1 VGPLAR
7 TVEDAALLLEPIY
20 VRGHNE
26 RRLPPGRRRSR
37 RGRRSCFG
45 IPQEFFLEVLD
56 QEVQASFQNALRLL
70 EKGGGQLKEVSF
82 PQMKETEEAG
92 TQIALAES
100 TVYHQDA
107 GWYPARS
114 DDYGEDVRAR
124 LELGS
129 KVTAVRYLQAREF
142 REKFKGLFHETMSAN
157 GIDALVAPTT
167 PIAAP
172 KIGEE
177 TVHIAGSEYP
187 VRALLLRLNRPAN
200 LVGVPAISVP
210 CGLTKNGLPLGLQII
225 GDWTDESLLLEIAR
239 DFERNTRTHEFLRS
253 NSGFLPQNSHS
264 E

>member
-1 VGPLAR
+1 
-7 TVEDAALLLEPIY
+7 
-20 VRGHNE
+20 
-26 RRLPPGRRRSR
+26 
-37 RGRRSCFG
+37 
-45 IPQEFFLEVLD
+45 
-56 QEVQASFQNALRLL
+56 
-70 EKGGGQLKEVSF
+70 
-82 PQMKETEEAG
+82 
-92 TQIALAES
+92 
-100 TVYHQDA
+100 
-107 GWYPARS
+107 
-114 DDYGEDVRAR
+114 VRAR